1 MAKLV
6 GQFSGFEQDMAA
18 LEKQV
23 KDALLSAGA
32 ALQEDMKSCLSEHVN
47 ADVYEAY
54 EPAAYVRR
62 EHKGGLLDMSK
73 NTSESPQPQE
83 IGGNVV
89 IQLNYEPSGDTD
101 GNGEYIDPHVDG
113 DVLIERIERREP
125 DYNWNRV
132 RDPGDRPFFRNFE
145 EEMISG
151 RAEEVLV
158 REANA
163 ADPTIEMTAT
173 FGAMELEDDDYH

>member
-1 MAKLV
+1 MASRLV
-6 GQFSGFEQDMAA
+6 GQFSGFEKDMAA

-23 KDALLSAGA
+23 KDALLSAGT
-32 ALQEDMKSCLSEHVN
+32 ALQEDMKSCLAEHIN

-62 EHKGGLLDMSK
+62 EHKGGLLDMNK

-132 RDPGDRPFFRNFE
+132 RDPGDRPFFRNFV
-145 EEMISG
+145 EEMLDG
-151 RAEEVLV
+151 RAEETLV
-158 REANA
+158 RAMN
-163 ADPTIEMTAT
+163 
-173 FGAMELEDDDYH
+173 GAEPALGLTESGMIREEDDWR